1 LTPKIKFKFFTLFLQ
16 NHSTEIHF
24 MQVVAYQQA
33 IERTILDIDFG
44 QKPTELYD
52 PIRYIMSLGG
62 KRMRPVLTLL
72 SYNLFK
78 EDWPAALRPALGV
91 EVFHNF
97 TLLHDDLMDNAPSRR
112 GKPTVHKKWNDNIA
126 ILSGD
131 VMLVRAYELFF
142 GIEAS
147 QLSVALQRFSTTAAE
162 VCEGQQMDMNF
173 ESEASVSPERY
184 LEMIKLKTSVL
195 LGFAMELGALLSG
208 ESTENQQKMYAIGL
222 NAGLG
227 FQIMDDILDVYGDPI
242 KFGKQVGGD
251 IISNKKTLM
260 LIEALATA
268 DAHTLTELNQWIEK
282 TNFDPAEKVKAVTDI
297 YNKLNIREIVQNIAN
312 AYFAKCF
319 EQINKLTVA
328 EEKKEALKSFFE
340 QLLAREA

>member
-1 LTPKIKFKFFTLFLQ
+1 
-16 NHSTEIHF
+16 
-24 MQVVAYQQA
+24 MQVNAYQQA
-33 IERTILDIDFG
+33 IERTINETNFG
-44 QKPTELYD
+44 KNPAELYD

-78 EDWPAALRPALGV
+78 EDWPTALKPALGV

-112 GKPTVHKKWNDNIA
+112 GKPTVHEHWNPNIA

-142 GIEAS
+142 DLAPNLLT
-147 QLSVALQRFSTTAAE
+147 QALQRFSTTAAQ
-162 VCEGQQMDMNF
+162 VCEGQQLDMNF
-173 ESEASVSPERY
+173 ETQTSVSAQHY

-195 LGFAMELGALLSG
+195 LGFAMELGAMVAG
-208 ESTENQQKMYAIGL
+208 ESLETQQKMYNVGL

-227 FQIMDDILDVYGDPI
+227 FQIMDDILDVYGDPE

-260 LIEALATA
+260 LIEALAVA
-268 DAHTLTELNQWIEK
+268 DASHLEQLNSWLQK
-282 TNFDPAEKVKAVTDI
+282 TTFDPTEKVKAVTEI
-297 YNKLNIREIVQNIAN
+297 YNKLQIREKVQNIAN
-312 AYFAKCF
+312 SYFAKAF
-319 EQINKLTVA
+319 TQINALDIPTL
-328 EEKKEALKSFFE
+328 KKKALLAFFE
-340 QLLAREA
+340 NLMARES

>member
-1 LTPKIKFKFFTLFLQ
+1 
-16 NHSTEIHF
+16 
-24 MQVVAYQQA
+24 MQVNAYQQA
-33 IERTILDIDFG
+33 IERTINETNFG
-44 QKPTELYD
+44 KNPAELYD

-78 EDWPAALRPALGV
+78 EDWPTALKPALGV

-112 GKPTVHKKWNDNIA
+112 GKPTVHEHWNPNIA

-142 GIEAS
+142 DLAPNLLT
-147 QLSVALQRFSTTAAE
+147 QALQRFSTTAAQ
-162 VCEGQQMDMNF
+162 VCEGQQLDMNF
-173 ESEASVSPERY
+173 ETQTSVSAQHY

-195 LGFAMELGALLSG
+195 LGFAMELGAMVAG
-208 ESTENQQKMYAIGL
+208 ESLETQQKMYNVGL

-227 FQIMDDILDVYGDPI
+227 FQIMDDILDVYGDPE

-260 LIEALATA
+260 LIEALAVA
-268 DAHTLTELNQWIEK
+268 DASHLEQLNSWLQK
-282 TNFDPAEKVKAVTDI
+282 TTFDPTEKVKAVTEI
-297 YNKLNIREIVQNIAN
+297 YNKLQIREKVQNIAN
-312 AYFAKCF
+312 SYFTKAF
-319 EQINKLTVA
+319 TQINALDIPTP
-328 EEKKEALKSFFE
+328 KKEALLGFFE
-340 QLLAREA
+340 NLMARES